1 MITEGPGFEEWHVH
15 QHGWLSG
22 VYYVA
27 VPEAVAHGDGEAGCL
42 AFGLPDELIGK
53 DAADAYGVEI
63 ARPRAGLSMLF
74 PSHVYH
80 RTFPH
85 ATRENRIC
93 LAFDLWPT

>member
-1 MITEGPGFEEWHVH
+1 V
-15 QHGWLSG
+15 S
-22 VYYVA
+22 
-27 VPEAVAHGDGEAGCL
+27 HGDGEAGCL

-63 ARPRAGLSMLF
+63 ARPTAGLSMLF

-85 ATRENRIC
+85 AARENRIC